1 MDITIALELLSIN
14 GLGYFPASLL
24 LLEMMGA
31 IWSLG
36 QIFVIHDPAHT
47 FCMYFSN
54 GKLN

>member
-1 MDITIALELLSIN
+1 MDLEPLSLN
-14 GLGYFPASLL
+14 VLGYFPASLL

-36 QIFVIHDPAHT
+36 QIFIIRDPAHT